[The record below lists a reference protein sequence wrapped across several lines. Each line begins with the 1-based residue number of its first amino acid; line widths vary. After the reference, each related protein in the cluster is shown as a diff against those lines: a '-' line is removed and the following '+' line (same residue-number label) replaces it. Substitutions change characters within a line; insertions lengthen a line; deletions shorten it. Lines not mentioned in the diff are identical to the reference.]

1 MLLNTPVYKV
11 GHGFAKNML
20 QCHSG
25 CTDFVRIWYTML
37 KYDYVGLRIKG
48 TLVGNFK
55 NEIIK
60 FYDEVDI
67 KVLFP
72 LISERNLFFL
82 QNKKA
87 FIQQKTGM

>member
-11 GHGFAKNML
+11 GHRFGKDML

-25 CTDFVRIWYTML
+25 CTDFVRIWYTMF
-37 KYDYVGLRIKG
+37 KCDHVDLRIKG

-60 FYDEVDI
+60 FYDQVDI
-67 KVLFP
+67 NASFP
-72 LISERNLFFL
+72 LIS
-82 QNKKA
+82 K
-87 FIQQKTGM
+87 